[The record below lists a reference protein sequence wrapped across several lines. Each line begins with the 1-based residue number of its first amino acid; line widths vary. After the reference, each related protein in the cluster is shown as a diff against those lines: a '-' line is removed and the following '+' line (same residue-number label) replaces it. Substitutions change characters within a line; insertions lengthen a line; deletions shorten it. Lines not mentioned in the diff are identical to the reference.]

1 MKRDQLCLF
10 VPGNDVRKR
19 VFVAFFFFF
28 FFPKSG
34 FIPFVGSAFGE
45 SHTLVLL
52 AKQLG

>member
-19 VFVAFFFFF
+19 DF

>member
-19 VFVAFFFFF
+19 FFS
-28 FFPKSG
+28 PKSG